1 MKQLAYFCL
10 EGLRT
15 QGPHRVWITLGIFPS
30 QALAD
35 GAAVDPTI
43 FKPDV
48 IQTRII
54 AVYRDSGHTG
64 LAMNHS
70 TKTAQPESANSV
82 TVA

>member
-48 IQTRII
+48 TQTRII
-54 AVYRDSGHTG
+54 PVYRDSGHTG
-64 LAMNHS
+64 LAM
-70 TKTAQPESANSV
+70 TKSAQPESANSV